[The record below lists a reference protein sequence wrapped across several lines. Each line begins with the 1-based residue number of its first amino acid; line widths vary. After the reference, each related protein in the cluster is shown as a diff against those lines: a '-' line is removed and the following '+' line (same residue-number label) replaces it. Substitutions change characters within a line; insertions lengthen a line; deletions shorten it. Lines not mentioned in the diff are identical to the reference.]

1 MKKCPFCAEEIQD
14 EAIKCKHCGEWLEKE
29 AQAPPQLVHPKE
41 IAPETQPEDTASAKS
56 SIRRAV
62 LTFQISD
69 IRKADMA
76 IKIAWIAGIVCG
88 VTTVI
93 FSLLNLLGFNEWNLL
108 DAGII
113 FGLSFGVYKK
123 NMACAVILFIYFIGA
138 KVSQIYEEDPLTSV
152 RQVVIFGIMFG
163 YMFFQGI
170 RGTFAYHNFKSP
182 PKAAPTEKDSVSAKR
197 DIDNPSVDRTRILA
211 TFSIIVGMAII
222 IGIGIA
228 LNNIPKVNYTTPV
241 WVNPESPAPEVR
253 SPEDRK
259 GQASALEKAQ
269 DWQGLL
275 AWCLRWTQAEPGDA
289 VAWNELGLAYIKLG
303 RYQDAIAAYREAL
316 RLKPDYAE
324 AWYNL
329 GLSYAL
335 SGNRSAALEAVKEL
349 RRYDP
354 QGAEKLFNLIMEP

>member
-123 NMACAVILFIYFIGA
+123 NMACAVILFIYF
-138 KVSQIYEEDPLTSV
+138 
-152 RQVVIFGIMFG
+152 VV
-163 YMFFQGI
+163 
-170 RGTFAYHNFKSP
+170 N
-182 PKAAPTEKDSVSAKR
+182 
-197 DIDNPSVDRTRILA
+197 L
-211 TFSIIVGMAII
+211 
-222 IGIGIA
+222 
-228 LNNIPKVNYTTPV
+228 
-241 WVNPESPAPEVR
+241 
-253 SPEDRK
+253 
-259 GQASALEKAQ
+259 
-269 DWQGLL
+269 
-275 AWCLRWTQAEPGDA
+275 
-289 VAWNELGLAYIKLG
+289 
-303 RYQDAIAAYREAL
+303 L
-316 RLKPDYAE
+316 RL
-324 AWYNL
+324 
-329 GLSYAL
+329 
-335 SGNRSAALEAVKEL
+335 
-349 RRYDP
+349 
-354 QGAEKLFNLIMEP
+354 Q